1 MKKRLLKIATI
12 ALAAI
17 IGLAMPA
24 IAQES
29 ATVKLPRHLKL
40 TSSSWYSDQ
49 VLEGNLTY
57 DNLGRVT
64 AFEATMGGYDYTYQT
79 AFTWNDK
86 NQMLTEDNATRGEK
100 IVNIYDENHP
110 DFWIGSEEYYDGS
123 LSSTAKIEHKF
134 DSDGK
139 WIGLGWRYWYKGW
152 WSSGSSVSEYDITVD
167 KFDDKDNI
175 SELTLTIKEYEE
187 TTPEEADIY
196 TYKFENIKWVKD
208 VDYDEIANV
217 DYRHFSGRK
226 ISSGDFP
233 QQIAFNFLLSD
244 KNQVESLS
252 YSTEYSIST
261 YNTVVEGNMKA
272 IICETTYPDYPE
284 ETSIDVTFR
293 KYNSETGGME
303 CGTEWPETRN
313 DITYTDEYSELYVP
327 IKPELSFLKLYEELF
342 EYASPYYDIASY
354 MVVENGIT
362 YVDTRNGEL
371 TYTYDEEGNITM
383 MKFGSFTLEFSDFGE
398 YNHVNSIA
406 QDIQWSARGAKG
418 AIELSASEAQP
429 ASIYNLAGKV
439 VYDNAGLVSA
449 TVPMAPGMYVVKIG
463 GNVRK
468 VIVR

>member
-1 MKKRLLKIATI
+1 MKKRLLKRAAI

-24 IAQES
+24 LAQES
-29 ATVKLPRHLKL
+29 ATIKLPRHLKL
-40 TSSSWYSDQ
+40 TNSSWYSDQ

-86 NQMLTEDNATRGEK
+86 NQMLTEDNATRNEK
-100 IVNIYDENHP
+100 IVNIYDENLP
-110 DFWIGSEEYYDGS
+110 DFWIGNEDYYEGD
-123 LSSTAKIEHKF
+123 LSGTAKIEHKF
-134 DSDGK
+134 DDGGK
-139 WIGLGWRYWYKGW
+139 WIGLGWRYWNKRW
-152 WSSGSSVSEYDITVD
+152 WSSGSSVSEYDIMVD
-167 KFDDKDNI
+167 KFDDKGNI

-187 TTPEEADIY
+187 ATPEEADIY

-208 VDYDEIANV
+208 VDYDEIANI
-217 DYRHFSGRK
+217 DYRCLTGRG
-226 ISSGDFP
+226 ICGEDFP
-233 QQIAFNFLLSD
+233 QHVAFNFLLSD
-244 KNQVESLS
+244 KNQVESFT
-252 YSTEYSIST
+252 YSTEYST
-261 YNTVVEGNMKA
+261 NAFNTVIDGNLKA
-272 IICETTYPDYPE
+272 VICETNYLDYPDDK
-284 ETSIDVTFR
+284 SIDVAYR
-293 KYNSETGGME
+293 KYNSKTGGME
-303 CGTEWPETRN
+303 CGAEYPETRN
-313 DITYTDEYSELYVP
+313 DITYTDEYPELYVP
-327 IKPELSFLKLYEELF
+327 IKPELSFLKLNEELF
-342 EYASPYYDIASY
+342 GYASPYYEITSYMMVENDIAY
-354 MVVENGIT
+354 INT
-362 YVDTRNGEL
+362 FNKEL
-371 TYTYDEEGNITM
+371 AYEYDADGNITA
-383 MKFGSFTLEFSDFGE
+383 MKFGSYTLEFSDFGE

-418 AIELSASEAQP
+418 AIVLSASEAQP